1 MATNVVTTHRPDI
14 LAGRVQSSSSRRLA
28 QVFARLNLWFEQ
40 RRRYR
45 ATVSELSAL
54 SDEVLADV
62 GIRRG
67 EINRIARSL
76 AARPSSL
83 RQG

>member
-1 MATNVVTTHRPDI
+1 MATNVITSRRPDI

-28 QVFARLNLWFEQ
+28 ELFARLNRWLQQ

-45 ATVSELSAL
+45 TTVTELRAL

-62 GIRRG
+62 GVQRG
-67 EINRIARSL
+67 EIEEIARRL
-76 AARPSSL
+76 AARP
-83 RQG
+83 RR